1 MNPSQ
6 PQHLSNKKLAT
17 DTVKHNLAQRGNH
30 YPWLQRLSDQ
40 KRGHLFGTQL
50 VQRSH
55 PSAGST
61 ASMIMGPKEHV
72 NGSYMGLS
80 ITHNLEDHSVSVEHG
95 SDSNKDLCTLMK
107 HSNSGSSNSSIT
119 LGPKSDISIGRICSK
134 ADGNFISL
142 GHNLNQ
148 GDGYLMPMACGN
160 NNNKESGLFLSMEQ
174 PATKAKHSSIPMAG
188 IEIITNL
195 IKMNPYF
202 GGSGFLSLGHNY
214 GDNANENTGSSFGAF
229 CGTNINASGAS
240 NGGYGLSFPGCSS
253 GQGSAQVESQ
263 KKNLVQTN
271 ADAVAANRI
280 SKYNFPANVKTL
292 MSTGILDDIAV
303 KYVSWSREKS
313 LRGIISGTGYLCGC
327 IKCNYRKNVNA
338 YEFERH
344 ANCQTRHPTNHIYF
358 NNGKTIYGVV
368 QELKNTPQ
376 EKLFDVVHTVT
387 GSQINQ
393 KNFLSWK
400 GKWHHFKLR
409 L

>member
-1 MNPSQ
+1 MVSDSVPMSASEKCYVDVDVDGRLEQKRGHHQLSMNPSQ

-174 PATKAKHSSIPMAG
+174 PATKAKHSSIPM
-188 IEIITNL
+188 
-195 IKMNPYF
+195 
-202 GGSGFLSLGHNY
+202 
-214 GDNANENTGSSFGAF
+214 GSSFGAF

-303 KYVSWSREKS
+303 KYVSWSRE
-313 LRGIISGTGYLCGC
+313 
-327 IKCNYRKNVNA
+327 NVNA